1 MLMYISARKFIFAK
15 YHDKAVG
22 KFIIQSLHTFNSL
35 FKHTNF
41 ARSSFILLELRTV
54 ILISLIA
61 LMARVLLIKRV
72 VHYHNE
78 QLIDRG

>member
-1 MLMYISARKFIFAK
+1 MYISARKFIFAK

-41 ARSSFILLELRTV
+41 ARSSFIFLELRTTELAV
-54 ILISLIA
+54 ELGD
-61 LMARVLLIKRV
+61 M
-72 VHYHNE
+72 
-78 QLIDRG
+78 